1 VPQITISASRS
12 GSIPEVIFSVA
23 VNVEGRRSNCDLC
36 VNFFVNVRL
45 LCAGKRAFMCEN
57 RDLVIPTT
65 LVGGNILVNFLAILS
80 FLKSVE
86 FECDMCKLL
95 NFRLCDGERI
105 KRETIKI

>member
-1 VPQITISASRS
+1 MLKVEDQIAIY
-12 GSIPEVIFSVA
+12 VWIF
-23 VNVEGRRSNCDLC
+23 LY
-36 VNFFVNVRL
+36 VRL

-95 NFRLCDGERI
+95 NFRFVVERESI
-105 KRETIKI
+105 EKL